1 MEFKGH
7 QNRTRVSWNPVQPNR
22 FISGSI
28 DKHIYMWDL
37 KSGDKPYMQF
47 DNRGVKIKH
56 VAYDPHNE
64 YNFAV
69 GDADGLVKIWDTRH
83 NT

>member
-1 MEFKGH
+1 
-7 QNRTRVSWNPVQPNR
+7 
-22 FISGSI
+22 
-28 DKHIYMWDL
+28 MWDL
-37 KSGDKPYMQF
+37 LKGDKPCMQF

-56 VAYDPHNE
+56 VAYDPHDE

-69 GDADGLVKIWDTRH
+69 GDADGMIKIWDTRH